1 MLQLQYAPKFLKQL
15 NKLDLALQKEA
26 LTKIELF
33 KNQKNHK
40 SLEVHKLKGRLLGS
54 YAFSVNYKDRIV
66 FDYVSKGEAVL
77 LAIGDHDVYK
87 K

>member
-1 MLQLQYAPKFLKQL
+1 MIGLQYAPKFLKQL
-15 NKLDLALQKEA
+15 SKLDPALQKEA
-26 LTKIELF
+26 FAKIELF
-33 KNQKNHK
+33 KDKKNHQ
-40 SLEVHKLKGRLLGS
+40 SLEVHKLQGRLSGS

-66 FDYVSKGEAVL
+66 FDYVSKSEAVL